1 MLQLKSI
8 QEVSMNSEAKAKRLA
23 GKSRLHRI
31 QVELQQ
37 GYNLSPVEA
46 QVLARRV
53 QQLVDEQTGTARQP
67 GQVSYQ
73 VIAVGEPAGK
83 PLAAC
88 RKVPVQLSLVAEE
101 DGQVWASQGPQALRR
116 LRVERLV
123 YEALLQGGV
132 LSQED
137 LATLLGISRKS
148 IQRIF
153 ADFREQGQPLPSR
166 GEIEDIGRGVSHKIP
181 VIRRYVQDMSFSRIS
196 LELHR
201 HGFASMVLY
210 LRHFALVMVLEDQG
224 LSPAQMRSVVGISPG
239 LIEQYQALY
248 VELNVP
254 AHARTLARLK
264 QTMFVTPGDRHTAL
278 EQPLG
283 TETAEKRGCP

>member
-1 MLQLKSI
+1 MKST
-8 QEVSMNSEAKAKRLA
+8 QEVGMNTEAKAKRLA
-23 GKSRLHRI
+23 GKSRLNGI

-53 QQLVDEQTGTARQP
+53 QQLVDEQTGMARQP

-73 VIAVGEPAGK
+73 AIAVGEPAGK
-83 PLAAC
+83 PVAAC
-88 RKVPVQLSLVAEE
+88 RKVPVHLSMVSEE
-101 DGQVWASQGPQALRR
+101 DGQVWARQGAQALRQ
-116 LRVERLV
+116 LRVQRLV

-148 IQRIF
+148 VQRIF
-153 ADFREQGQPLPSR
+153 ADFREQGQSLPSR

-181 VIRRYVQDMSFSRIS
+181 VIRRYVQDMSLSRIS

-201 HGFASMVLY
+201 HGIASMLRY

-224 LSPAQMRSVVGISPG
+224 LTPAQMRSVVGISSG
-239 LIEQYQALY
+239 LIEQYRALY
-248 VELNVP
+248 AELNAP
-254 AHARTLARLK
+254 SYARTLARLK
-264 QTMFVTPGDRHTAL
+264 QSIFATSTDQDAASERS
-278 EQPLG
+278 LG
-283 TETAEKRGCP
+283 TETAEKRGRL

>member
-1 MLQLKSI
+1 MLQLKNT
-8 QEVSMNSEAKAKRLA
+8 QEVGMNSAVKAKRLA
-23 GKSRLHRI
+23 GKSRLHGI

-67 GQVSYQ
+67 GQVSFQ
-73 VIAVGEPAGK
+73 AIAVGEPAGK

-88 RKVPVQLSLVAEE
+88 RKVPVHLSLVTEE
-101 DGQVWASQGPQALRR
+101 DDQVWASQGPQALRR
-116 LRVERLV
+116 LRVQRLV

-148 IQRIF
+148 VQRIF

-181 VIRRYVQDMSFSRIS
+181 IIRRYVQDISFSRIS

-201 HGFASMVLY
+201 HGIASMVRY
-210 LRHFALVMVLEDQG
+210 LRHFVLVMVLEDQG
-224 LSPAQMRSVVGISPG
+224 LSPDQMRSVVGISPA
-239 LIEQYQALY
+239 LIEQYRALY
-248 VELNVP
+248 AELNIP
-254 AHARTLARLK
+254 ANARTLARLK
-264 QTMFVTPGDRHTAL
+264 QTIFATPTDEHTASV
-278 EQPLG
+278 QPLG
-283 TETAEKRGCP
+283 TQIAEKRGRP

>member
-73 VIAVGEPAGK
+73 AIAVGEPAGK

-201 HGFASMVLY
+201 HGFASMVRY